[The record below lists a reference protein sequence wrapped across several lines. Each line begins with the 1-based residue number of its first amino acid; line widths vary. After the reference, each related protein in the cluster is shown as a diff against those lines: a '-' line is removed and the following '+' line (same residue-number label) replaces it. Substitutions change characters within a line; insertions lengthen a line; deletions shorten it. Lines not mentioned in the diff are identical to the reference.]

1 MAAML
6 RVTLLAG
13 AVLMI
18 HAASAAAQAAA
29 PIRYTLSF
37 PEPHTHYVEV
47 RAEVPPGG
55 APTVELMMAVWTPGS
70 YLVREYARNVD
81 RVAATAPGGGA
92 LDVVKTEKNTWRVAT
107 GGAPAVEVAYR
118 VYAREMSVRTNW
130 VEADFAMIN
139 GAPTFLT
146 LADGVARPHE
156 VTLEPAAGWQ
166 RSVTGLPEAPGGP
179 HRYIAA
185 DFDVL
190 VDSPIVVGNP
200 AIYEFEIEGVPHVLA
215 NVGEAGVFDGAR
227 AARDLEVMARE
238 QARFWGDVPF
248 EKYVF
253 FNMLVEAGGG
263 LEHRNSTILMAS
275 RWTTRARNAYRGWL
289 ELASH
294 EYFHTWNVKRLRPEA
309 LGPFDYEAENHT
321 RSLWIVE
328 GLTDYYANLML
339 VRAGLTSPAEYVG
352 ALSNQIE
359 ALQSTP
365 GRLVQSV
372 EEASFDAW
380 IKYYRQDENSVNTQI
395 SYYTKGHVLGYLLDA
410 AVREA
415 SGDQRSLDDV
425 MRVAYTRYSG
435 ARGYTPEEFQA
446 VAEEVAGGSLEAFW
460 RTQVETPG
468 EVDYAAALAAFGLRF
483 APARGAANQPFLGV
497 GTRTDDGRLVV
508 SRVTR
513 GTPAHEAGLNVDDEI
528 LAFDDF
534 RVTAAGLPGRLQ
546 QYAVGD
552 RVSVLVAR
560 RGELR
565 RLDLTLGSEPP
576 REWALELDP
585 EASVGQEAR
594 RAAWL
599 GQSR

>member
-1 MAAML
+1 
-6 RVTLLAG
+6 
-13 AVLMI
+13 MI
-18 HAASAAAQAAA
+18 HAASAAAQAAD

-47 RAEVPPGG
+47 RAEVPTGG
-55 APTVELMMAVWTPGS
+55 APAVDLMMAVWTPGS
-70 YLVREYARNVD
+70 YLVREYARQVE
-81 RVAATAPGGGA
+81 RVTAAAPGGGA
-92 LDVVKTEKNTWRVAT
+92 LDVVKTDKNTWRIAT
-107 GGAPAVEVAYR
+107 GGAAAVEVAYR
-118 VYAREMSVRTNW
+118 VYSREMSVRTNW

-146 LADGVARPHE
+146 LADGVVRPHE
-156 VTLEPAAGWQ
+156 VTIEPAAGWQ
-166 RSVTGLPEAPGGP
+166 RSITGLPEAPGGA
-179 HRYIAA
+179 HRYVAA
-185 DFDVL
+185 DFDTL

-200 AIYEFEIEGVPHVLA
+200 AVYEFEVEGVPHVLA
-215 NVGEAGVFDGAR
+215 NVGEGGVFDGAR
-227 AARDLEVMARE
+227 AARDLEAMARE
-238 QARFWGDVPF
+238 QARFWGDMPF

-263 LEHRNSTILMAS
+263 LEHRNSTILMGS
-275 RWTTRARNAYRGWL
+275 RWLTRTRNAYRGWL

-309 LGPFDYEAENHT
+309 LGPFDYESENHT

-328 GLTDYYANLML
+328 GVTDYYANLML
-339 VRAGLTSPAEYVG
+339 VRAGLTNPAEYVG
-352 ALSNQIE
+352 ALSSQIA
-359 ALQSTP
+359 ALQTTP

-415 SGDQRSLDDV
+415 SSHARSLDDV
-425 MRVAYTRYSG
+425 MRAAYARYAG

-446 VAEEVAGGSLEAFW
+446 VAEEVAGTSLEAFW
-460 RTQVETPG
+460 RSQVEAPG
-468 EVDYAAALAAFGLRF
+468 EVDYAEALAAFGLRF
-483 APARGAANQPFLGV
+483 APVRGAAGQPFLGIN
-497 GTRTDDGRLVV
+497 TRTDDGRLVV

-513 GTPAHEAGLNVDDEI
+513 GTPGHEAGLNVDDEI
-528 LAFDDF
+528 LAFDAF
-534 RVTAAGLPGRLQ
+534 RVTAAGLPARLQ
-546 QYAVGD
+546 QYAAGD
-552 RVSVLVAR
+552 QVSVLVAR

-576 REWALELDP
+576 REWTLELDP
-585 EASVGQEAR
+585 DASSDQQTR

-599 GQSR
+599 GQAR

>member
-1 MAAML
+1 M
-6 RVTLLAG
+6 
-13 AVLMI
+13 
-18 HAASAAAQAAA
+18 
-29 PIRYTLSF
+29 RYTLSF

-47 RAEVPPGG
+47 RAEVPTGG
-55 APTVELMMAVWTPGS
+55 APSVDLMMATWTPGS
-70 YLVREYARNVD
+70 YLVREYARNID
-81 RVAATAPGGGA
+81 RVTATGAGGA
-92 LDVVKTEKNTWRVAT
+92 ALEVAKTEKDTWRIAT
-107 GGAPAVEVAYR
+107 GGAPVVEVAYR

-146 LADGVARPHE
+146 LDDGVARPHE
-156 VTLEPAAGWQ
+156 VTIEPAAGWQ

-179 HRYIAA
+179 HRYVAA

-200 AIYEFEIEGVPHVLA
+200 AIYEFEVAGVPHVLA

-227 AARDLEVMARE
+227 AARDLEVMVRE
-238 QARFWGDVPF
+238 QVRFWGEAPYD
-248 EKYVF
+248 KYVF

-263 LEHRNSTILMAS
+263 LEHSNSTILMGS
-275 RWTTRARNAYRGWL
+275 RWTTRTRNAYRGWL

-309 LGPFDYEAENHT
+309 LGPFDYGTENHT

-339 VRAGLTSPAEYVG
+339 VRAGLTNPAEYVG
-352 ALSNQIE
+352 ALAGQIE
-359 ALQSTP
+359 SLQSTP

-395 SYYTKGHVLGYLLDA
+395 SYYTKGHVLGFLLDA
-410 AVREA
+410 AVRAA
-415 SGDQRSLDDV
+415 SGHARGLDDV
-425 MRVAYTRYSG
+425 MRAAYARYSG
-435 ARGYTPEEFQA
+435 ERGYTPEQFQA
-446 VAEEVAGGSLEAFW
+446 VAEEVAGASLEDFW
-460 RTQVETPG
+460 RTHVEAPG
-468 EVDYAAALAAFGLRF
+468 EVDYAAALEAFGLRF
-483 APARGAANQPFLGV
+483 APARGINGQAFLGV
-497 GTRTDDGRLVV
+497 NTRTDDGRLVV
-508 SRVTR
+508 SRITR

-534 RVTAAGLPGRLQ
+534 RVTPAGLNARLQ
-546 QYAVGD
+546 QYAAGD

-565 RLDLTLGSEPP
+565 RLDLTFGNEPP
-576 REWALELDP
+576 REWTLELDP
-585 EASVGQEAR
+585 DASSEQASR

-599 GQSR
+599 GQAR